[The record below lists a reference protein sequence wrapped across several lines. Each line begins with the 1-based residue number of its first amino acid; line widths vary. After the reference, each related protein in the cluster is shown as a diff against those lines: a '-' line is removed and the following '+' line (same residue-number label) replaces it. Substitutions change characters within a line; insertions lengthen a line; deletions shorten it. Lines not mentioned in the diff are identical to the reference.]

1 MRYSEFKKE
10 IEKRMQFTIYQ
21 ISKMYP
27 LTFESVP
34 DSWDNFILHEY
45 KKMLLT
51 QKQGFI
57 SDLTNYIDWMI
68 LDIDD
73 ISEEYFSDWEKYLKE
88 VKEA

>member
-1 MRYSEFKKE
+1 MRYGKFKKMVE
-10 IEKRMQFTIYQ
+10 SGMNINLYQ
-21 ISKMYP
+21 LAKKYP
-27 LTFESVP
+27 LTFKLIP

-45 KKMLLT
+45 EKMLST

-57 SDLTNYIDWMI
+57 SNLASYLDWTI

-73 ISEEYFSDWEKYLKE
+73 IIEEYFSDWEKYLKE

>member
-10 IEKRMQFTIYQ
+10 IEKGMQFTIYEVN
-21 ISKMYP
+21 KKYP
-27 LTFESVP
+27 VTFKLIP

-45 KKMLLT
+45 EKMLLA

-57 SDLTNYIDWMI
+57 SNLASYLDWTI

-73 ISEEYFSDWEKYLKE
+73 IIEEYFSDWEKYLKE

>member
-10 IEKRMQFTIYQ
+10 IEKGMQFTIYEVNKKY
-21 ISKMYP
+21 S
-27 LTFESVP
+27 LTFKLIP

-45 KKMLLT
+45 EKMLST

-57 SDLTNYIDWMI
+57 SNLASYLDWTI

-73 ISEEYFSDWEKYLKE
+73 IIEEYFSDWEKYLKE